1 MTAFCISDPKIVSRP
16 PVTGRDTGGRK
27 VTFWGQKSGIEAIL
41 SRPLKGGRD
50 RKSAFLQS
58 KFGVCHDVTTSRL
71 LKFSLGDVG
80 KHTYLP
86 FPIQMVVTVVTVVTG
101 DAMLNNTG

>member
-16 PVTGRDTGGRK
+16 PVTGRDTSGRK

-58 KFGVCHDVTTSRL
+58 KFGVCHDVTTSRP
-71 LKFSLGDVG
+71 KKADI
-80 KHTYLP
+80 KRCRKTYIFAIP
-86 FPIQMVVTVVTVVTG
+86 YANGRDSRDSRDTRR
-101 DAMLNNTG
+101 MLRKTE